1 MESWCNEGTMNIFS
15 LQFFVI
21 NKFLEI
27 NKLGMGNVNDKS
39 IEWGIQNS
47 TN

>member
-1 MESWCNEGTMNIFS
+1 MESWCNEGTMDILS
-15 LQFFVI
+15 MQFFVI

-27 NKLGMGNVNDKS
+27 NKLGMGDVNDKS